1 MKHAYLIIAH
11 HEFEVLE
18 KLIQSLDDARNDI
31 YIHFDR
37 KLKSLP
43 TFIIRHADLYILE
56 ERIDIRWGHVSQ
68 IKAEYAFRCPS
79 AAKITRLYP
88 SFI

>member
-43 TFIIRHADLYILE
+43 TFIIRHFS
-56 ERIDIRWGHVSQ
+56 GG
-68 IKAEYAFRCPS
+68 
-79 AAKITRLYP
+79 
-88 SFI
+88 